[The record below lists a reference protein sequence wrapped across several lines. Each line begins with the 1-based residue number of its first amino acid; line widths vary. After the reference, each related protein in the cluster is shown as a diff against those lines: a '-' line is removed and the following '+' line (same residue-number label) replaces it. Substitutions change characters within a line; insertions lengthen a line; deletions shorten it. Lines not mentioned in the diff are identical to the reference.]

1 MALIDCPECKKKLS
15 SQALRCT
22 SCDFNIRQYL
32 ERLTKRYNKE
42 KRDKEA
48 KEFDKIIKRDA
59 KKLGVSFAVLKK
71 DFTSLFPNNIE
82 EIGYVDYYRYGVE
95 VKERLEKSEEKR
107 KQRQEKS
114 KQREER
120 KQLIREGKP
129 EINYN
134 EFEKLIKRRLKK
146 QRFYNWVVVLATIT
160 SGCALYHFHKH
171 WTYLLLIFPV
181 ISMFFWGVFMS
192 TPKKK
197 LETVFGSVICFK
209 YDYSYIRLSKY
220 YRGDLKY
227 YSQFKGDREEVP
239 VVEEAP
245 ELIEAQEV
253 VNKAQEVA
261 NLELMA
267 SQTDESVVSLINSF
281 QDLGLLHRIAFNRD
295 LADYC
300 RSEFNDNFLFL
311 IQPIANNNGEGHF
324 FCEKGVLKT
333 TLRFWKGLQPVYYH
347 YSELSNLEKNR
358 AGALRDKPTGYEI
371 KGFNSEDWQSPII
384 DFINSKRNEL
394 SPANKT

>member
-1 MALIDCPECKKKLS
+1 MALIDCPECNKKLS
-15 SQALRCT
+15 AQALRCT

-32 ERLTKRYNKE
+32 ERLTFRYKME
-42 KRDKEA
+42 QLVERQE
-48 KEFDKIIKRDA
+48 EFDKIIKRDA
-59 KKLGVSFAVLKK
+59 KKLGVSFAVLK
-71 DFTSLFPNNIE
+71 E
-82 EIGYVDYYRYGVE
+82 EFFNKYSGEVLYKKYGVE
-95 VKERLEKSEEKR
+95 VKERLEKSEEK
-107 KQRQEKS
+107 S
-114 KQREER
+114 KQWEER

-245 ELIEAQEV
+245 ELIPE
-253 VNKAQEVA
+253 
-261 NLELMA
+261 
-267 SQTDESVVSLINSF
+267 
-281 QDLGLLHRIAFNRD
+281 
-295 LADYC
+295 
-300 RSEFNDNFLFL
+300 
-311 IQPIANNNGEGHF
+311 
-324 FCEKGVLKT
+324 
-333 TLRFWKGLQPVYYH
+333 
-347 YSELSNLEKNR
+347 
-358 AGALRDKPTGYEI
+358 
-371 KGFNSEDWQSPII
+371 
-384 DFINSKRNEL
+384 NE
-394 SPANKT
+394 N